1 MDPAAALLMTTVSSG
16 KDADALASALVEGR
30 LAACVQQ
37 VPIRSSYRWEGELA
51 VEAEVLLLVKTTD
64 EHADAA
70 AAFLEEHHPYE
81 VPEIL
86 VVRRVGASAP
96 YLAWMVGE
104 TGSG

>member
-1 MDPAAALLMTTVSSG
+1 MDPSAALLMTTVSSG
-16 KDADALASALVEGR
+16 KDADALASALVEAR

-37 VPIRSSYRWEGELA
+37 VPIRSTYRWEGELA
-51 VEAEVLLLVKTTD
+51 VEPEVLLLVKTTD
-64 EHADAA
+64 ERADAA

-86 VVRRVGASAP
+86 VVPGVRASAP

-104 TGSG
+104 TRPG